1 MPTGLP
7 VSGLWPDYRVAAL
20 HILFIVGFALMAFGV
35 ATHVALSHV
44 VELEP
49 LALGSHPSV
58 AVLGVTFLL
67 ALLGRLAA
75 DVSNSYFDHLGWAA
89 AMWLVG
95 SGVWLAFFGPKL
107 LRP

>member
-1 MPTGLP
+1 MRRT
-7 VSGLWPDYRVAAL
+7 
-20 HILFIVGFALMAFGV
+20 I
-35 ATHVALSHV
+35 VALLAAAAV
-44 VELEP
+44 V
-49 LALGSHPSV
+49 
-58 AVLGVTFLL
+58 VLGVTFLL

-95 SGVWLAFFGPKL
+95 SGVWLAFFVPKL